1 MTQSLSLYWHRL
13 THRMSDEG
21 ERAEAPVLDLAG
33 CFGTPAITALRQDG
47 VVARLGTSGA
57 AVRPQAG

>member
-13 THRMSDEG
+13 THKTSDD

-33 CFGTPAITALRQDG
+33 CFGTPVTA
-47 VVARLGTSGA
+47 S
-57 AVRPQAG
+57 VRPEALGFRPADAVPARPAPR